1 MTIAR
6 LPEWIIIKA
15 RNFFTYEVVRM
26 YKVHNG
32 KETPNKINRI
42 LSLYTK
48 LREGRCIHAD
58 EEAKRHVVTVR
69 SIQRD
74 IKDLQEYL
82 QYQQEEDTLLSYV
95 IFYDRRQKGYMM
107 KTADVSTFSN
117 SEILAICKILLDSR
131 AFTKKGMTAMLDKLV
146 TNCVTAKNRDVIR
159 ELIKNEAFHYIEPH
173 HKKVFI
179 DKLWTIGQAIRS
191 HHYIEIAYTR
201 SKDKKLV
208 ARKLKPAAIMFS
220 EYYFYLTAFI
230 EDKDVQQHFDVIN
243 DAFPTIYRIDRIAD
257 LKVLPDTFRVL
268 YADRFQEGEFRKRV
282 QFMYGGRLQRIRF
295 TYSGPDVEA
304 ILDRLPTAVIEK
316 ETENMYTISAEVFGE
331 GITMW
336 LRSQGKN
343 IHVLP

>member
-1 MTIAR
+1 M
-6 LPEWIIIKA
+6 
-15 RNFFTYEVVRM
+15 
-26 YKVHNG
+26 
-32 KETPNKINRI
+32 I
-42 LSLYTK
+42 LSLYNYMK
-48 LREGRCIHAD
+48 ERCEYMEKAHRVLLLFYRLLKGERIHKANFAF
-58 EEAKRHVVTVR
+58 EHHV
-69 SIQRD
+69 
-74 IKDLQEYL
+74 
-82 QYQQEEDTLLSYV
+82 
-95 IFYDRRQKGYMM
+95 
-107 KTADVSTFSN
+107 
-117 SEILAICKILLDSR
+117 
-131 AFTKKGMTAMLDKLV
+131 
-146 TNCVTAKNRDVIR
+146 
-159 ELIKNEAFHYIEPH
+159 
-173 HKKVFI
+173 I